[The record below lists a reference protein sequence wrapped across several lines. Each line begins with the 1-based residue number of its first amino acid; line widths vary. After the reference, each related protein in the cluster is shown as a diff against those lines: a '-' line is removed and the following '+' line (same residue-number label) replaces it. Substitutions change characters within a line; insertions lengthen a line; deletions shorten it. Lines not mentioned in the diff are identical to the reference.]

1 MNMQQARQVGESLC
15 MRTDGRHEL
24 IARFHL
30 YLHRFLTTQPG
41 HASLGISLDYS
52 SLGIISISHLHRPFP
67 YPPLSPHDRS
77 ADHHL
82 CHRLRHHRW
91 KTIPSGHCTL
101 KMVIQS
107 TSTLSVSA
115 ELKPIWSGK
124 ADAHDAEL
132 KKEKEGYAF

>member
-24 IARFHL
+24 IARFRL
-30 YLHRFLTTQPG
+30 YLHRFL
-41 HASLGISLDYS
+41 SLNLAMHHWVSHSTARLLD
-52 SLGIISISHLHRPFP
+52 IISISHRHQPFP

-77 ADHHL
+77 ADHGL

-91 KTIPSGHCTL
+91 RTIPSGHCTL

-107 TSTLSVSA
+107 TSTLSVSP
-115 ELKPIWSGK
+115 ELKLICSGR